1 MTVLILSFPSRILL
15 GQFTDGTIIKR
26 SGYTVIKAR
35 LIEMF
40 LWIIS
45 LTFEIVLYIV
55 HCIIFWVRALRSKW
69 RDWMSTDEW
78 FLKRFDI
85 QELDKHSRAMIN
97 RVKYYIQGL
106 EIDLW
111 SQ

>member
-1 MTVLILSFPSRILL
+1 
-15 GQFTDGTIIKR
+15 
-26 SGYTVIKAR
+26 
-35 LIEMF
+35 
-40 LWIIS
+40 
-45 LTFEIVLYIV
+45 
-55 HCIIFWVRALRSKW
+55 
-69 RDWMSTDEW
+69 MSTDEW

-97 RVKYYIQGL
+97 GVKYYIQGL

>member
-1 MTVLILSFPSRILL
+1 MTVLILSFPSCILL

-45 LTFEIVLYIV
+45 LTFEIVLYI
-55 HCIIFWVRALRSKW
+55 CTL
-69 RDWMSTDEW
+69 
-78 FLKRFDI
+78 
-85 QELDKHSRAMIN
+85 
-97 RVKYYIQGL
+97 YYIL
-106 EIDLW
+106 SKSFKE
-111 SQ
+111 